1 MPCSK
6 PADAFQ
12 KLFSRPVLTIAAP
25 PDRAGYQLP
34 AGLLPAVPRRRGLCR
49 SLFQVPGAGAGRGGG
64 KLRAPA
70 RDAAFGLTVV
80 GTRSHGDDPEGQGDT
95 NEQAQDDDVRQHLE
109 VLLEEILLVA
119 RHGEPGGGRL
129 QGKPKA
135 QRISHS
141 AAPPA
146 PRPPLAPGTYGHG
159 GGLLAT
165 TGTAAMAAPRP
176 PHRARPAPERPRTA
190 QARRRRRRR
199 GQGRAAGG
207 PRPAFPPCRPAT
219 PPACSPGRPGGWCG
233 TGAVRPRCRKTL
245 REEPRVTAAPCRR
258 PSRPLGPP
266 FPRSPLVPAQGRV
279 LSVQAVY
286 PSTAARLR
294 VQ

>member
-6 PADAFQ
+6 PAGAFQ
-12 KLFSRPVLTIAAP
+12 KLFSRPVLTIAAL

-49 SLFQVPGAGAGRGGG
+49 SLFQVPGAGVGSGGG

-70 RDAAFGLTVV
+70 RDAAFGLTIV

-129 QGKPKA
+129 QGKHKA

-219 PPACSPGRPGGWCG
+219 PPACSPGVGVGRARCGLAAEKPSVRSRGSLLRRAGGHRGRWG
-233 TGAVRPRCRKTL
+233 RHFLAPRRCR
-245 REEPRVTAAPCRR
+245 RRAACC
-258 PSRPLGPP
+258 
-266 FPRSPLVPAQGRV
+266 
-279 LSVQAVY
+279 VQAVC
-286 PSTAARLR
+286 PCTAARLH
-294 VQ
+294 VK

>member
-6 PADAFQ
+6 PAGAFQ
-12 KLFSRPVLTIAAP
+12 KLFSRPVLTIAAL

-34 AGLLPAVPRRRGLCR
+34 AGLELSAAVPRRRGLCR
-49 SLFQVPGAGAGRGGG
+49 SLFQVPGAGVGRGGG

-129 QGKPKA
+129 QGKHKA
-135 QRISHS
+135 QRISHT

-159 GGLLAT
+159 GGCS
-165 TGTAAMAAPRP
+165 P
-176 PHRARPAPERPRTA
+176 PP
-190 QARRRRRRR
+190 ARRRWPTPARHTEHGRRRSDPAR
-199 GQGRAAGG
+199 RRLGSGGSEGRDELRAA
-207 PRPAFPPCRPAT
+207 PAPP
-219 PPACSPGRPGGWCG
+219 SPHAAGLQPG
-233 TGAVRPRCRKTL
+233 
-245 REEPRVTAAPCRR
+245 
-258 PSRPLGPP
+258 
-266 FPRSPLVPAQGRV
+266 
-279 LSVQAVY
+279 
-286 PSTAARLR
+286 AARGL
-294 VQ
+294 VWDGLGAASLPKPPP